1 MTIRRF
7 EEIKAWQE
15 ARALTKMVYEITNDG
30 SFARDFRLRD
40 QIRDAAGSI
49 MHNIAEGFGA
59 GSDAEFLRFL
69 RYARRSAS
77 EVQSQL
83 YIALDQAYITDRQFH
98 QIYNK
103 ADETKRLI
111 NGFVGYLKQPKKTQP
126 NQLPKRPNDQTTK
139 RLND

>member
-1 MTIRRF
+1 LKELDDDSAV

-15 ARALTKMVYEITNDG
+15 ARVLTKMVYEITNDG

-69 RYARRSAS
+69 RYARRSGS

-111 NGFVGYLKQPKKTQP
+111 NGFVGYLKQPKKAQP
-126 NQLPKRPNDQTTK
+126 NHPTN
-139 RLND
+139 